1 MGLKRYL
8 CAVFALMLVGASITN
23 VAAVFADELT
33 AEGPVGEVVNIEEP
47 EITPGADG
55 EELVAGDEG
64 QEVPSEEEIIVE
76 EEEIGEEV
84 TNDTPVVVMSGTEA
98 APGLKA
104 APKAVETPTDETPML
119 RLANT
124 YDHSMEANTTI
135 QLFDT
140 SSFNNMLN
148 YRCSVSVIE
157 GNGNANNVT
166 CGTNAFNGRLNGD
179 LTANAAGGYTVK
191 VQSRWGNYGPWTDVS
206 SYNVAVYGLS
216 TTGPSS
222 ALYSLNSTVTYS
234 INANSTFGDIVTTIK
249 RDGVTI
255 AEQSGTTA
263 ASIDTSEEG
272 EYTIE
277 IENTSATQA
286 GFNEKATYTFYVVSY
301 TNNEVMVASQDESV
315 EISGTDRWSADY
327 AYDWYSDEE
336 YEADESGTITVS
348 GLELGVHVFVSYHAF
363 SENMIVPIAFTPMV
377 VYSIT
382 AADPMT
388 EGDDYE
394 AAAETLR
401 QFFKEHGAQL
411 FYGASSEEEWEAL
424 WESIM
429 QAGAPI
435 FGNDEDGEYAMGDF
449 IDAVFEGGA
458 IVTGADYEEISE
470 DEVSEELVA
479 EVSKFDADEV
489 RYFNVWVWMEANFD
503 EDVYPLGELHGL
515 NGKITVAVMDDET
528 PDGYV
533 RTYYVVREH
542 VVDGETVIEV
552 LTEGEDY
559 FVKDGKLYI
568 YADKFSTYAIAYK
581 DTLAPVVTVKT
592 SVTAPETGEATS
604 EGASA
609 SASSNMVIAVMTVV
623 TALTLV
629 AAAKIAIKNKK

>member
-33 AEGPVGEVVNIEEP
+33 AEEPVGEVVNIEEP
-47 EITPGADG
+47 ETTPGADG

-64 QEVPSEEEIIVE
+64 QELLGEEEVIVDE
-76 EEEIGEEV
+76 EEVTGEEV
-84 TNDTPVVVMSGTEA
+84 TNDAPVMVVPDLDVTPEI
-98 APGLKA
+98 KA
-104 APKAVETPTDETPML
+104 APKAAETPTDETPTL
-119 RLANT
+119 RLAET
-124 YDHSMEANTTI
+124 YDHSMEVNSTI
-135 QLFDT
+135 QLFDN
-140 SSFNNMLN
+140 SSFDNRYN
-148 YRCSVSVIE
+148 YHCSVSVIE
-157 GNGNANNVT
+157 GNGNANSVT
-166 CGTNAFNGRLNGD
+166 CGTTFGRPNGN
-179 LTANAAGGYTVK
+179 LTANAVGGYTVK
-191 VQSRWGNYGPWTDVS
+191 VQRRRGNNGPWTDVN

-216 TTGPSS
+216 TTGPNG

-234 INANSTFGDIVTTIK
+234 INANRTFGDIVTTIK
-249 RDGVTI
+249 RDGTKI

-286 GFNEKATYTFYVVSY
+286 GFNEKANYKFYVVNY
-301 TNNEVMVASQDESV
+301 TSNEVKVVSQDESV

-348 GLELGVHVFVSYHAF
+348 GLELGVHVFISYHAF

-388 EGDDYE
+388 DGDYYE

-424 WESIM
+424 WESIV

-435 FGNDEDGEYAMGDF
+435 FGDDEEGEYAMGDF
-449 IDAVFEGGA
+449 IDAVFEGGV

-542 VVDGETVIEV
+542 VVNGETVIEV
-552 LTEGEDY
+552 LTEGVDY
-559 FVKDGKLYI
+559 FVKNGKLYI

-609 SASSNMVIAVMTVV
+609 SASSNMVIAVMAVV
-623 TALTLV
+623 TAITLV